1 MNKDNW
7 VYECHICNGIMKY
20 IENKEIEKLNWICF
34 KCAKCGEEIL
44 ISINNP
50 YINKGEKD
58 DKQKLMIIRGDK
70 VLIDKDCVDLVK
82 YFNSIGLDTKYSCSG
97 HGEDT
102 FEIVFEDY
110 ITDEQMEG
118 FISKYRNKYNHS
130 LFLGKFSKWCRV
142 MSGKMVYNWIY
153 TAKDVRSA
161 KITYMRILSKDR
173 GEY

>member
-7 VYECHICNGIMKY
+7 TRICDRCGSIMEY
-20 IENKEIEKLNWICF
+20 IKDSEIEDYEWVRF
-34 KCAKCGEEIL
+34 KCARCKNEIL
-44 ISINNP
+44 APDNDC

-58 DKQKLMIIRGDK
+58 DKQELMIIRGNK

-82 YFNSIGLDTKYSCSG
+82 YFNNIGLDTKYSCSG

-110 ITDEQMEG
+110 IADEQMES
-118 FISKYRNKYNHS
+118 FISKYKNKYNHS
-130 LFLGKFSKWCRV
+130 LFLGKFSKWCRI
-142 MSGKMVYNWIY
+142 MSGKVVYNWIY
-153 TAKDVRSA
+153 IVKDVRSA
-161 KITYMRILSKDR
+161 KITYMRIISKDR